1 MKKSK
6 LATSDM
12 SVPVP
17 DSIRVGSR
25 IQVGKDRATVK
36 FIGSVKGTQGD
47 WLGIEWDDA
56 PRGKH
61 DGSHKDT
68 LYFTCR

>member
-1 MKKSK
+1 
-6 LATSDM
+6 M

-17 DSIRVGSR
+17 DSIRIGSR

-68 LYFTCR
+68 RYFTCR